1 MMVMPVS
8 ISSSFQFPASD
19 PSQLQGTGA
28 LGWVWLAP
36 RIQEKM
42 QL

>member
-1 MMVMPVS
+1 MTLRN
-8 ISSSFQFPASD
+8 ISSNFPFPSSD

-28 LGWVWLAP
+28 LGWGWSGP
-36 RIQEKM
+36 RIHEKM